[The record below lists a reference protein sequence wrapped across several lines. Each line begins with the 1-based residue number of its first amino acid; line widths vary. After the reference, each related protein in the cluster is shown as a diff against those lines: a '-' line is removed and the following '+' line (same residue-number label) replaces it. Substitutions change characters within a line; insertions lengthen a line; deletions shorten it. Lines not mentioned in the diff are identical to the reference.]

1 MDEHN
6 ENLGQDSDQPNKVLA
21 VLEAVGGVLGAV
33 PASVYRN
40 AAKSFSHLMAV
51 PVAHLQG
58 KAAEVRSIYDARVQV
73 NKALGKAL
81 AKKAAEG
88 VTAIEIESA
97 FQAQATKILRQRQN
111 VNNVVKQAAVE
122 LTSLP
127 ADAQAQPV
135 DEISED
141 WLNAFESEAV
151 NMSSEHMQRLFAKML
166 AGEIRRPSSF
176 SIKTVKLMSQL
187 DNDVA
192 VTFRRFCSYVVSF
205 GDPSNPSDVA
215 HTPAFKSSSGPAV
228 WMPPEE
234 LVLLFEY
241 GLLRDTKVTQFRLDR
256 AIVGTSNAVLIP
268 FTYLGHRYIL
278 TPIPPKSGPEFD
290 GEIHLG
296 VGLSR
301 AGNEILRIVA
311 PDEDANFTETL
322 ANLYK
327 MQGLRMD
334 RFDGTSD
341 LDSMG
346 TQ

>member
-6 ENLGQDSDQPNKVLA
+6 ENSGQDSDQPNNVLA
-21 VLEAVGGVLGAV
+21 LFETVGGVLGAV
-33 PASVYRN
+33 PAWVYRN

-58 KAAEVRSIYDARVQV
+58 KAAEVKSIYDARVQV

-81 AKKAAEG
+81 AKRAAEG
-88 VTAIEIESA
+88 VTTIEIESA
-97 FQAQATKILRQRQN
+97 FQAQANKILRQRQN
-111 VNNVVKQAAVE
+111 VNNVVKQAALE

-127 ADAQAQPV
+127 ADAQGEPV
-135 DEISED
+135 NEISED

-166 AGEIRRPSSF
+166 VGEIRRPSSF

-192 VTFRRFCSYVVSF
+192 VTFRRFCSYAVSF
-205 GDPSNPSDVA
+205 GDPRNPSDVA
-215 HTPAFKSSSGPAV
+215 HTPAFKSSTGPAV
-228 WMPPEE
+228 WVSSEE
-234 LVLLFEY
+234 LAMLFEY

-256 AIVGTSNAVLIP
+256 AIVGTSNAMLIP
-268 FTYLGHRYIL
+268 FTYLGHQYIL

-290 GEIHLG
+290 GEIHWG

-301 AGNEILRIVA
+301 VGNEILRIVA
-311 PDEDANFTETL
+311 PDEDANFTEAL
-322 ANLYK
+322 AGLYETH
-327 MQGLRMD
+327 GLRMH
-334 RFDGTSD
+334 RFNGTSA
-341 LDSMG
+341 
-346 TQ
+346 